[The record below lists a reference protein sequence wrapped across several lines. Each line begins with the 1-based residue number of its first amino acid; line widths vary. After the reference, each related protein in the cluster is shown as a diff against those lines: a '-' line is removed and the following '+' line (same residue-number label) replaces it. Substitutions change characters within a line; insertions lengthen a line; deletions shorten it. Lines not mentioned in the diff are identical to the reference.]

1 MFEPGF
7 DATTE
12 DHLGWD
18 EFGYDDI
25 LATMVAP
32 QVEEVGLSQFTQA
45 PLGLSRHS

>member
-1 MFEPGF
+1 MFQLGF

-25 LATMVAP
+25 LAAMDAP
-32 QVEEVGLSQFTQA
+32 
-45 PLGLSRHS
+45 